1 MIQNLR
7 ERLSGAVAVGLIILI
22 AIPLAFFGIE
32 SIFMSQRVVD
42 LGDVNGEVITQM
54 DFERAI
60 AVRNNQMMSQMGE
73 NYSPDMVD
81 SELVRQ
87 AALNDLVVARLYL
100 SEAREQDMSVSDAQI
115 SATLLS
121 TSAFLLDGEFSETL
135 FRNYLANMGYTSSEF
150 MESYRN
156 DLTSR
161 QLTSG
166 LLSSG
171 FSTDMQVQNIIAV
184 SQQQRSYEYLR
195 IPVEAV
201 IDQVVVSDEQIQ
213 AFYDDNRDMFE
224 QPEMVSVN
232 YVRLTRDQ
240 FLDQVE
246 ASEEEIQ
253 ERFDILQAQQPAQY
267 EVAHILVEDTEG
279 SAEKLN
285 QIQSRLEAGEDFA
298 AVAEELSDDIGSS
311 ANAGYLGFT
320 DGNTFPAEFEAAVSE
335 LAVDEVSAPVQTD
348 AGFHVIKLLSVEE
361 SSLDFEDEY
370 AAIELQVK
378 QEQAESLYVE
388 ALEQLREASF
398 STADLDE
405 LLAEMALIDVEL
417 DVETTE
423 PFQQDFGTG
432 IAANAQVRAVAF
444 GPIVREDNLNSEVV
458 ELSDTN
464 AVVVHLDNYYPAGV
478 APLEQVREEITENL
492 RIEQANRLLA
502 DRAEAMAEE
511 LEAGASIAELAERE
525 ELQSQT
531 ATDQVRQAATPEG
544 RQIFNVALS
553 GPLPV
558 TGTIEQPQGGYL
570 VYRLNN
576 VEAGSLDNFSP
587 TQQRMFRQ
595 QLGGQAVSAEFN
607 AYTETLR
614 ASADIDLSIDYEY

>member
-1 MIQNLR
+1 
-7 ERLSGAVAVGLIILI
+7 
-22 AIPLAFFGIE
+22 
-32 SIFMSQRVVD
+32 
-42 LGDVNGEVITQM
+42 
-54 DFERAI
+54 
-60 AVRNNQMMSQMGE
+60 
-73 NYSPDMVD
+73 
-81 SELVRQ
+81 
-87 AALNDLVVARLYL
+87 
-100 SEAREQDMSVSDAQI
+100 
-115 SATLLS
+115 
-121 TSAFLLDGEFSETL
+121 
-135 FRNYLANMGYTSSEF
+135 
-150 MESYRN
+150 
-156 DLTSR
+156 
-161 QLTSG
+161 
-166 LLSSG
+166 
-171 FSTDMQVQNIIAV
+171 
-184 SQQQRSYEYLR
+184 
-195 IPVEAV
+195 
-201 IDQVVVSDEQIQ
+201 
-213 AFYDDNRDMFE
+213 
-224 QPEMVSVN
+224 
-232 YVRLTRDQ
+232 
-240 FLDQVE
+240 
-246 ASEEEIQ
+246 
-253 ERFDILQAQQPAQY
+253 
-267 EVAHILVEDTEG
+267 
-279 SAEKLN
+279 
-285 QIQSRLEAGEDFA
+285 
-298 AVAEELSDDIGSS
+298 
-311 ANAGYLGFT
+311 
-320 DGNTFPAEFEAAVSE
+320 
-335 LAVDEVSAPVQTD
+335 
-348 AGFHVIKLLSVEE
+348 VIKLLSVEE

-370 AAIELQVK
+370 AAIELQIK

-511 LEAGASIAELAERE
+511 LETGASIAELAESE

-558 TGTIEQPQGGYL
+558 TGTIEQPRGGYL

-587 TQQRMFRQ
+587 VQQRMFRQ